1 MFNLNADDYE
11 DWDSDEEAP
20 TWQGTAYVDSI
31 RLTAEP
37 REETFPSEDTS
48 DASGTSSAQDI
59 PSTGVEMMI
68 LPLALLAV
76 GSGAILV
83 IRKKK

>member
-1 MFNLNADDYE
+1 MAGHGVCGFHPANCRA
-11 DWDSDEEAP
+11 
-20 TWQGTAYVDSI
+20 V
-31 RLTAEP
+31 
-37 REETFPSEDTS
+37 EETFPSEDTS